1 MLLLITIVVIVITI
15 IVRLDNSGSYCCI
28 FEARRYWARLR
39 GLLFF
44 PFSLLPS
51 RFHHISFSPR
61 THRQPREMYRRGNA
75 PRRGGRGKNLLGLR
89 RLLRRGN
96 SEIFPP
102 PIGSGFAT
110 VGYGRKSRAADAFRK
125 KSLAKS
131 CMVAGKTVPL
141 PASLGQIFFPP
152 PLTPSFGFARGHPQG
167 ERGRGAVTESALKIF
182 ATL

>member
-1 MLLLITIVVIVITI
+1 MKPAVTGLGCGVFFSSPFL
-15 IVRLDNSGSYCCI
+15 YCLHG
-28 FEARRYWARLR
+28 FTTSASRRE
-39 GLLFF
+39 
-44 PFSLLPS
+44 PTD
-51 RFHHISFSPR
+51 SP
-61 THRQPREMYRRGNA
+61 TKCTAGGNA

-89 RLLRRGN
+89 RLLLRGN

-102 PIGSGFAT
+102 PIGSGFVAIC
-110 VGYGRKSRAADAFRK
+110 YGRKSRAADAFRK

-152 PLTPSFGFARGHPQG
+152 PLTPSCGFARGHPQG